1 MTWNNAETKL
11 KFTTYPMIHIG
22 DLHYYERTAA
32 EIGRCQY
39 VLLEGVSWRLGNKR
53 RPLWD
58 LVAKNLGLAA
68 QEKALTI
75 PPSAT
80 RVNIDMKRPEFR
92 ELLFG
97 LPIHYIVLFVF
108 LRRGLWLLTL
118 PPAFRKKAI
127 RYGLLRRACKDS
139 HENDTP
145 LKRLLVR
152 SRDQRIVENL
162 KTFYQQYGQT
172 DETKYVAIIFGAG
185 HMTAISR
192 ALGDLGFEVGTRR
205 WVELLR
211 VPTNLR

>member
-58 LVAKNLGLAA
+58 L
-68 QEKALTI
+68 
-75 PPSAT
+75 
-80 RVNIDMKRPEFR
+80 
-92 ELLFG
+92 
-97 LPIHYIVLFVF
+97 H
-108 LRRGLWLLTL
+108 
-118 PPAFRKKAI
+118 
-127 RYGLLRRACKDS
+127 
-139 HENDTP
+139 
-145 LKRLLVR
+145 
-152 SRDQRIVENL
+152 L

-205 WVELLR
+205 WVELLDR
-211 VPTNLR
+211 KSVV